1 MPTETHTVEGMVCPH
16 CAAAVGA
23 ELERVP
29 GVTEVRVDLAA
40 GTATVT
46 SEHPLDR
53 DAVRAAV
60 AEAGFALRP

>member
-1 MPTETHTVEGMVCPH
+1 MPAETYTVEGMVCPH

-46 SEHPLDR
+46 SAHPLDGG
-53 DAVRAAV
+53 AVRAAV
-60 AEAGFALRP
+60 AEAGFEMGP